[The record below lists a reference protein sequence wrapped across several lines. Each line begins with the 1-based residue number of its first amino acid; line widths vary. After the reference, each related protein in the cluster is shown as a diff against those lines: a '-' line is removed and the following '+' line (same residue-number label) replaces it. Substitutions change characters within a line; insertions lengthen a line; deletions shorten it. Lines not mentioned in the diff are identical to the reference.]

1 MSSPTPRDVRRDE
14 EASSTGDAST
24 VALDAFETES
34 LVPQNDDGPE
44 PIAPPGEVARPESRT
59 PFPDSQ
65 FVQARLGIASA
76 LFTALRCRDVATASH
91 ALRVTL
97 GCSAWSM
104 MLELD
109 EENRD
114 AIEVAALLHDVGK
127 VGIPD
132 SILLKPGP
140 LTADE
145 TAIMRGHRQLGLEIL
160 QTCCSRQE
168 ILDIVAHA
176 PTWFDGTQSRGGS
189 DGINLPLGA
198 RMLSIVDA
206 YDSMTTDK
214 VYRRALSRERAI
226 SELYSC
232 SGTQFDP
239 ELVRHFSKFDDYD
252 SSELQEIVGRNWLG
266 ALDLPR
272 ASGAWGLNLH
282 AASPNTS
289 ISESLFQQQL
299 VDNMNDAVVFVDST
313 LKIIFWNHGAER
325 LTGVGGSS
333 VQNRRWSPDLLELTD
348 ERGNGIS
355 DADCPLLETIRTCQQ
370 RIRRLTILGRS
381 GRAVS
386 IEAHMLP
393 ILNSD
398 GIVCGC
404 AMSMHDVSSELSL
417 EARCQ
422 SLHELATK
430 DPLTQVANRAEF
442 NRVHEMFVVVHL
454 EQRLP
459 CSLIISDID
468 HFKQVNDTF
477 GHQAGDE
484 VLKSFAELL
493 KRFCR
498 PGDLVSRYGGEEFV
512 ILCTDCDNAVAARRA
527 ESLRHAFAEMTH
539 TALEGR
545 CCTSSFGVTEIQPGD
560 TPETMLRRADRA
572 LFCAKEKGRNTVVQ
586 LGTGIGPTQPLAIA
600 TQGLRNAVED
610 VTGSEELPQKTW
622 LLNWLTPR
630 SAILL
635 QRVLT
640 TPVPLSL
647 ALEKLRGFVSDHHG
661 RIQSVEDNRVSLR
674 IGAEPAS
681 LLRRRS
687 DPGAAFLIELR
698 LEEKQSKPT
707 GRAKFATG
715 GPVQTQIFATVRP
728 ERARDRRQ
736 ADALQL
742 ANQPILSLRA
752 YLVRTE
758 QDAEHAFGRE

>member
-1 MSSPTPRDVRRDE
+1 
-14 EASSTGDAST
+14 
-24 VALDAFETES
+24 
-34 LVPQNDDGPE
+34 
-44 PIAPPGEVARPESRT
+44 
-59 PFPDSQ
+59 
-65 FVQARLGIASA
+65 
-76 LFTALRCRDVATASH
+76 
-91 ALRVTL
+91 
-97 GCSAWSM
+97 

-109 EENRD
+109 KDARE

-127 VGIPD
+127 VGVPD

-140 LTADE
+140 LTAE
-145 TAIMRGHRQLGLEIL
+145 ESSIMRGHRRIGLEIL
-160 QTCCSRQE
+160 QTCCSDQQ

-176 PTWFDGTQSRGGS
+176 PTWFDSAQNENGS
-189 DGINLPLGA
+189 AANDLPLGA
-198 RMLSIVDA
+198 RMLSIADA
-206 YDSMTTDK
+206 YDSMTSEK
-214 VYRRALSRERAI
+214 VYRRAFSRERAI
-226 SELYSC
+226 NELFIC
-232 SGTQFDP
+232 AGTQFDP
-239 ELVRHFSKFDDYD
+239 ELVQHFSEFDDYG
-252 SSELQEIVGRNWLG
+252 SSDFQESVQESWLG
-266 ALDLPR
+266 AIEPLQTPQ
-272 ASGAWGLNLH
+272 GWQLNS
-282 AASPNTS
+282 ATAP
-289 ISESLFQQQL
+289 SESTMTSSLFHQQL
-299 VDNMNDAVVFVDST
+299 VDNMNDAVVFVDATS
-313 LKIIFWNHGAER
+313 KIVFWNHGAER
-325 LTGVGGSS
+325 LTGIGGQS
-333 VQNRRWSPDLLELTD
+333 VQNRRWTPELLELSD
-348 ERGNGIS
+348 ERGKRIDDS
-355 DADCPLLETIRTCQQ
+355 ECPVLETLRTCQQ
-370 RIRRLTILGRS
+370 RIRRLMIRGRS

-393 ILNSD
+393 IVDSD
-398 GIVCGC
+398 GAVSGC
-404 AMSMHDVSSELSL
+404 TLLMHDVSPELSL

-459 CSLIISDID
+459 CSLIICDID

-477 GHQAGDE
+477 GHQAGDD
-484 VLKSFAELL
+484 VLKSFAQLL

-527 ESLRHAFAEMTH
+527 ESLRHAFAELSH
-539 TALEGR
+539 VALEGR
-545 CCTSSFGVTEIQPGD
+545 CCTCSFGVTEIQPGD

-586 LGTGIGPTQPLAIA
+586 LGAGIGPHEPLETAVD
-600 TQGLRNAVED
+600 GLRNAVEE
-610 VTGSEELPQKTW
+610 VAGSEELPQRTW

-630 SAILL
+630 SSIIL
-635 QRVLT
+635 QRVLS

-681 LLRRRS
+681 LLRRHS
-687 DPGAAFLIELR
+687 DRGAAFVIELR

-715 GPVQTQIFATVRP
+715 GPVQTRIFVTVRP

-736 ADALQL
+736 TDALQL
-742 ANQPILSLRA
+742 ANQLILSLRS
-752 YLVRTE
+752 YLMATE
-758 QDAEHAFGRE
+758 HNVEHAIGGE